1 MQYIHYQNMACHTIL
16 IVEDDLINQ
25 KLVQTILHNLGYA
38 TRIADNGL
46 QAYEIAS
53 SGEVCA
59 VLMDIE
65 LPLLDGIKTVQRI
78 REYERKNGGHI
89 PIIAMTNYSDK
100 ERRQEYL
107 RSGMDGC
114 LSKPFKPF
122 ELAEILKN
130 YGI

>member
-1 MQYIHYQNMACHTIL
+1 MPCHTVL

-25 KLVQTILHNLGYA
+25 KLVQTILHNLGYN
-38 TRIADNGL
+38 TRIADNGMK
-46 QAYEIAS
+46 AYEIAI

-89 PIIAMTNYSDK
+89 PVIAMTNYSDK
-100 ERRQEYL
+100 QRREEYIK
-107 RSGMDGC
+107 SGMDGC

-122 ELAEILKN
+122 ELAEILKKF
-130 YGI
+130 GI

>member
-1 MQYIHYQNMACHTIL
+1 MSCHTVL

-25 KLVQTILHNLGYA
+25 KLVETILKNLGYK
-38 TRIADNGL
+38 TRIADNGIS
-46 QAYEIAS
+46 AYEIAI

-65 LPLLDGIKTVQRI
+65 LPVLDGIKTVQRI

-89 PIIAMTNYSDK
+89 PIIAMTNYSIK
-100 ERRQEYL
+100 EQRQEYL
-107 RSGMDGC
+107 RAGMDGC

-122 ELAEILKN
+122 ELAEILQRF
-130 YGI
+130 GI